1 MVLVTYVSPPEPE
14 ESREEDVDDDGTMIV
29 QRSWTEGG
37 MGYYNYNTTNGSR
50 YGPWSW
56 GSLNHLA
63 NTSNASSSHCASSSS
78 RRYRSLSSD
87 EWHDDRDY
95 DEYEYEGDDD
105 GGIMCNMRDYW
116 TGVESYYYQD
126 DDDGDDNDVEE
137 EETTAKFVENRCGM
151 EGACRPGTSSIRTTR
166 YYARRTNPRWST
178 SRTSNRRPWT

>member
-1 MVLVTYVSPPEPE
+1 MGNGVLLQLQHHERIEVR
-14 ESREEDVDDDGTMIV
+14 SRELGIPECREYVECVVVVALRLVVPSI
-29 QRSWTEGG
+29 
-37 MGYYNYNTTNGSR
+37 
-50 YGPWSW
+50 
-56 GSLNHLA
+56 
-63 NTSNASSSHCASSSS
+63 
-78 RRYRSLSSD
+78 
-87 EWHDDRDY
+87 RDN
-95 DEYEYEGDDD
+95 DEYEYEYDD
-105 GGIMCNMRDYW
+105 GGMMCNMRDYW